1 MNKQYY
7 NFKLS
12 ECGTHSVDENYYL
25 DSYTMSD
32 IMAMAYIKE
41 EHTTDIKPKII
52 IDNLHELTDIL
63 DKLDHRSQLITYK
76 IIDDHYIG
84 IYKRTFPI

>member
-12 ECGTHSVDENYYL
+12 EYGTHNVDENYYL
-25 DSYTMSD
+25 DSYSMSD
-32 IMAMAYIKE
+32 IMEMAYIKE
-41 EHTTDIKPKII
+41 EHTDLEPKII

-63 DKLDHRSQLITYK
+63 DKLNHCSQLITYK